1 MSEAGLAPA
10 LDRWVIERA
19 CADAHELRRTGCLPA
34 GAYVA
39 VNISAANLASAGI
52 DDAISAATT
61 CYHVDPS
68 SMKVEITETALMT
81 DAQHAVELL
90 ERLRDMGVGVAIDD
104 FGTGYSSLAYLQRLP
119 VDALKI
125 DRSFVNGVTERAA
138 DRAIMTSI
146 IDLARAV
153 NIETVAEGIES
164 AAQLDCL
171 QQLGCQSGQGWLW
184 SKALTRTDLAALLQA
199 SGAQFDVR
207 SRSVVSPLTREI
219 FPAG

>member
-1 MSEAGLAPA
+1 
-10 LDRWVIERA
+10 
-19 CADAHELRRTGCLPA
+19 
-34 GAYVA
+34 
-39 VNISAANLASAGI
+39 
-52 DDAISAATT
+52 
-61 CYHVDPS
+61 
-68 SMKVEITETALMT
+68 
-81 DAQHAVELL
+81 
-90 ERLRDMGVGVAIDD
+90 
-104 FGTGYSSLAYLQRLP
+104 
-119 VDALKI
+119 LKI

-153 NIETVAEGIES
+153 DIETVAEGIES

-207 SRSVVSPLTREI
+207 SQSVASPLTREI